1 MVRLKPG
8 QIAVLVLPVVAI
20 ALFLLTAAGL
30 QIRAWGLNWIWA
42 VVTLALVGWRWL
54 LVRWTRPVAAQVES
68 LVAEV
73 QQDLNDA
80 AAAIQLNA
88 AQSDSPSQ
96 PMAALQAVD
105 AVVQTSQNDVP
116 MWEDWNLFWQR
127 CQEIV
132 GAIARIYYPE
142 VKYPLLNIY
151 VPQAYGLIRG
161 TVDDMDR
168 WMQKLAPVLGQV
180 SVGQAVQAYEVYR
193 QLEPSARKLWRVW
206 NWSQWLW
213 NPAAAAARQVSTNYS
228 NQANQQLL
236 VNLSHTLRDAALR
249 TLGNQAIALYSGRTL
264 PTDVEGTLRADPTPT
279 AALPKAKT
287 QTLRDILERAE
298 NAETVQQR
306 PVTILLAGRTGAGK
320 SSLVNTLFQQ
330 ERAEVN
336 VLPSTDRI
344 QDYDWTAD
352 TGDRLVLL
360 DTPGYEQ
367 ASRSDFRDLV
377 LDKAA
382 TSDVVLAVTP
392 ALDPALQMDVD
403 FLQAIK
409 TEFPDLPTLVAVTQV
424 DRLRPIREWQP
435 PYDWQ
440 WGDRPKE
447 VAIRDATAY
456 RAEQLGEYGDRILP
470 IVTADSTL
478 PREAWGADA
487 LSLALLEAIAPAQ
500 QFRLARFLRNLD
512 ARTVAAAR
520 IIDQYTTQMSTTQG
534 LTMLLKQP
542 VLQFISTLTTGSP
555 ALAYV
560 LAEKIPIEE
569 APVVLGKL
577 QMAYELSELLTDKPL
592 AADLLA
598 LWPVLLD
605 NPAPSHRNA
614 WAFGHAL
621 VEYWTQNLAV
631 SQLKTRFDDY
641 MQQ

>member
-8 QIAVLVLPVVAI
+8 QIAVLVLPIVAI

-30 QIRAWGLNWIWA
+30 QIQAWGLTWIWA

-73 QQDLNDA
+73 QQDLDDA
-80 AAAIQLNA
+80 AAATQLNA
-88 AQSDSPSQ
+88 AQSGSPSQ
-96 PMAALQAVD
+96 PMSALEAVE
-105 AVVQTSQNDVP
+105 AVVKASQNDVP

-132 GAIARIYYPE
+132 GAIACIYYPE

-151 VPQAYGLIRG
+151 IPQAYGLIRG

-168 WMQKLAPVLGQV
+168 WMQKLSPVLGQV

-213 NPAAAAARQVSTNYS
+213 NPAAAAARQVSTGYS

-249 TLGNQAIALYSGRTL
+249 TLGNQAIALYSNTTL
-264 PTDVEGTLRADPTPT
+264 PADVEGNLRPGSTPT
-279 AALPKAKT
+279 AALPKART

-330 ERAEVN
+330 ERAAVN

-344 QDYDWTAD
+344 QDYDWTTD
-352 TGDRLVLL
+352 TGDRLVLF

-377 LDKAA
+377 LEKAA

-447 VAIRDATAY
+447 VAIREATAY

-520 IIDQYTTQMSTTQG
+520 IIDQYTMQMSTSHG

-577 QMAYELSELLTDKPL
+577 QMAYELSELLTDNPL

-598 LWPVLLD
+598 LWPVVLD

-621 VEYWTQNLAV
+621 VEYWTQDLAV